1 MQQKNKLAGAMVVL
15 IIVAVS
21 LATSLSYVG
30 SSLEKGITFLAQI
43 FTFLVVIGL
52 YGAWKGV
59 PIFSASM
66 YRIVALSY
74 PLIVAVNA
82 LYPIIEYS
90 EQTVPSSYI
99 YMQSL
104 EFILALFVSS
114 ILLKEPTR

>member
-1 MQQKNKLAGAMVVL
+1 MVL
-15 IIVAVS
+15 IIGGVS

-30 SSLEKGITFLAQI
+30 NSLEKGITFLAQI
-43 FTFLVVIGL
+43 VTFLVVIGL
-52 YGAWKGV
+52 YGLWKGL
-59 PIFSASM
+59 PIYSTTM

-74 PLIVAVNA
+74 PLIVAVNT

-90 EQTVPSSYI
+90 EQTVPSSYL